1 MDCLD
6 LQRKRASKP
15 PAQAR
20 RAPRHF
26 PHGNTEHD
34 AHLLFPVIV
43 LQWDRKRINGDA
55 IESSRRDT
63 SRSVIRIHDG
73 ETITRATDPPLQG
86 IARPDRRD
94 ARVQAD
100 DGTVPL
106 QSEQHRRDHRRR
118 QVDHGR
124 GLRRRHD
131 GRLLDC
137 GGSANRAAL
146 DERQRAAHAVRT
158 CSASTFRPGRP
169 SADFAGSGWRPIA
182 SQRTLPKSILVL
194 AGSTCRLRSCGS
206 ARPPKSGPRARR
218 WGGAP
223 TRSAHSRLRS
233 ALPGRDGGE

>member
-6 LQRKRASKP
+6 LQRKRASEP

-20 RAPRHF
+20 RAPQHF

-34 AHLLFPVIV
+34 AHLIFPVIV
-43 LQWDRKRINGDA
+43 LQWDRRWINGDA

-63 SRSVIRIHDG
+63 SMAR
-73 ETITRATDPPLQG
+73 TRGARQLGNAIPL
-86 IARPDRRD
+86 
-94 ARVQAD
+94 
-100 DGTVPL
+100 
-106 QSEQHRRDHRRR
+106 
-118 QVDHGR
+118 
-124 GLRRRHD
+124 
-131 GRLLDC
+131 
-137 GGSANRAAL
+137 AL

-218 WGGAP
+218 WRGAP

-233 ALPGRDGGE
+233 ALPGRGGGE